1 MYLIKI
7 NAEPVR
13 IVDQPNVFRNTQFC
27 GYYWAASDTI
37 PEDAEIAGL
46 VELQAC
52 LTGEQEF
59 DEHGE
64 PVDLMV
70 LLDEWITEHFSSPV
84 YSITPHM
91 PVVKVG
97 SFATLQISGTPG
109 TTNILIDGD
118 AVEVIIDDSGHVT
131 EIFDV
136 LTAGEYVITGESG
149 ELANCV
155 AVIKAVG

>member
-13 IVDQPNVFRNTQFC
+13 IVEQPNVFQNTQFC
-27 GYYWAASDTI
+27 GYYWAASEKI
-37 PEDAEIAGL
+37 PDGAEVATLADLKNCL
-46 VELQAC
+46 VDK
-52 LTGEQEF
+52 QEF
-59 DEHGE
+59 DEHGK
-64 PVDLMV
+64 PIDLVV
-70 LLDEWITEHFSSPV
+70 LLSEWITEHFSNPV

-97 SFATLQISGTPG
+97 SSATVQISGAPG
-109 TTNILIDGD
+109 VTNILIDGD
-118 AVEVIIDDSGHVT
+118 PIEVTIDDTGHAT